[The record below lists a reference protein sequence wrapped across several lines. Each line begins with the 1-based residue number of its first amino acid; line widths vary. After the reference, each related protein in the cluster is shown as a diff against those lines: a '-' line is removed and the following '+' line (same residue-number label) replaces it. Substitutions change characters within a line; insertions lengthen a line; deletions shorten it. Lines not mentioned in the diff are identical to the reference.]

1 MSEVSGDDDAREVVG
16 FLYRVL
22 RLEVYQLRRNDRPH
36 YCHQPPKEFGGKRG
50 SGRCSRLIGDIMGLE
65 SCRESVTDILLL
77 KLFIKAPDP
86 IFSGAIIGRSSQVRC

>member
-22 RLEVYQLRRNDRPH
+22 RLEMYQLRGNDRPH

-77 KLFIKAPDP
+77 KLFTKAPDP

>member
-1 MSEVSGDDDAREVVG
+1 MSEVSGDDDVG
-16 FLYRVL
+16 PILRFLYRVL
-22 RLEVYQLRRNDRPH
+22 RLEVHQLRGNDRPH
-36 YCHQPPKEFGGKRG
+36 YCRQPPKEFGGKRG

-77 KLFIKAPDP
+77 KLFTKAPDP